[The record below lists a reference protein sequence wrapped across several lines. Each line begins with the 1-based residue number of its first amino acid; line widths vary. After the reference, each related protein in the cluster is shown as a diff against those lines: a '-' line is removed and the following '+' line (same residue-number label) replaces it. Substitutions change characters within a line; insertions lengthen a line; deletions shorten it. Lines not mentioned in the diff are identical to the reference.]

1 MYAII
6 KAVGRQY
13 KVEPGKTVVTE
24 KMPVEAGAT
33 IDLTEVLLVVN
44 DNGSAVVG
52 QPTVKGAVVRA
63 TVVEQY
69 RGEKVLV
76 FHYRAKQRI
85 RKRRGHRQ
93 SLTRLKIES
102 INV

>member
-1 MYAII
+1 VYAII

-24 KMPVEAGAT
+24 KMQAEVGAT
-33 IDLTEVLLVVN
+33 VDLTDVLLIVN
-44 DNGSAVVG
+44 DNGAAVIG
-52 QPTVKGAVVRA
+52 QPTVAGAIVRA
-63 TVVEQY
+63 TVVEQF
-69 RGEKVLV
+69 RDKKVLV

>member
-24 KMPVEAGAT
+24 KMQLEAGAT
-33 IDLTEVLLVVN
+33 VDLSEVLLIVN
-44 DNGSAVVG
+44 DNGSAIIG

-63 TVVEQY
+63 TVVEQF
-69 RGEKVLV
+69 RDKKVLV
-76 FHYRAKQRI
+76 FHYRAKLRI